1 MAVITL
7 STDRVAM
14 DARSYSA
21 AETLKDGT
29 PVTVRAIRREDAGTI
44 LKEFKDLDRESVY
57 RRFFSPKK
65 ELSPAELKQLTDVDF
80 SKVVALVVTTQ
91 SPEGELLIGGGRYA
105 VEDPAASEAEMAFVT
120 SGDYRGLGIASLIL
134 RHLVRI
140 AREASVSRFEAEVL
154 AENQPM
160 LAVFRRSGLP
170 MHLKRN
176 GSIFHVMLSLRSEP
190 ESQR

>member
-1 MAVITL
+1 M
-7 STDRVAM
+7 M
-14 DARSYSA
+14 DPGNYNAN
-21 AETLKDGT
+21 ETLRDGT
-29 PVTVRAIRREDAGTI
+29 VVAIRSIRRKDSSSVLTA
-44 LKEFKDLDRESVY
+44 FKSMDKESVY

-65 ELSPAELKQLTDVDF
+65 ELSPAELEQLTDVDF

-91 SPEGELLIGGGRYA
+91 SSKGELLIGGGRYA
-105 VEDPAASEAEMAFVT
+105 VEGPGASEAEIAFMT
-120 SGDYRGLGIASLIL
+120 NCDYRGLGIASLIL
-134 RHLVRI
+134 KHLVRI
-140 AREASVSRFEAEVL
+140 AREAGVSRFEAEVL

-170 MHLKRN
+170 MQLKRD

>member
-1 MAVITL
+1 
-7 STDRVAM
+7 M
-14 DARSYSA
+14 DPRNYNKSD
-21 AETLKDGT
+21 TLKDGT
-29 PVTVRAIRREDAGTI
+29 AVTVRSIRAEDSKSVLEA
-44 LKEFKDLDRESVY
+44 FKGMDNESAY

-80 SKVVALVVTTQ
+80 SKVVALVVTTP
-91 SPEGELLIGGGRYA
+91 SPKGELLIGGGRYA
-105 VEDPAASEAEMAFVT
+105 VEGPAASEAEIAFVT

-140 AREASVSRFEAEVL
+140 ARGASESRFEAEVL

-170 MHLKRN
+170 MHLKRDGN
-176 GSIFHVMLSLRSEP
+176 IFHVTLSLHAEPNRSPDENAAP
-190 ESQR
+190 R